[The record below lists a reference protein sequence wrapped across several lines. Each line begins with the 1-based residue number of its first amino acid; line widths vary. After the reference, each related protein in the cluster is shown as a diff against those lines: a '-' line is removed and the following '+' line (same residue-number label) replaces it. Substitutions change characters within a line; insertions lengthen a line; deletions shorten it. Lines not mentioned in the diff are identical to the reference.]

1 MSAISPLIYHLI
13 QMISTSLLN
22 DPSSMPLIGYKWLPG
37 LVNMISLL
45 KEAFKVHDN
54 GKEQN
59 GSTSKSSLNLLDW
72 LQAWTNEGIDFARE
86 RIFETP
92 HPYPQNDY
100 SQSDTIE
107 VPKAIGFIV
116 ELDKRC
122 SAEQSTDQL
131 VMYSGSDHIFQ
142 INPSFATQ
150 IKMSTKPNTRQPYL
164 LLGSRM
170 KIDFRS
176 YSQRQRRGRGGAAAA
191 YLQ

>member
-1 MSAISPLIYHLI
+1 MLKLIQQLLKQELTSFEQKKTDELRVSAISPLIYHLI

-37 LVNMISLL
+37 LVNMIALL
-45 KEAFKVHDN
+45 KEAFKVHDS
-54 GKEQN
+54 GKEQS

-72 LQAWTNEGIDFARE
+72 LQASTNEGIDFTRE

-131 VMYSGSDHIFQ
+131 VMYSGSDHIF
-142 INPSFATQ
+142 
-150 IKMSTKPNTRQPYL
+150 
-164 LLGSRM
+164 
-170 KIDFRS
+170 
-176 YSQRQRRGRGGAAAA
+176 
-191 YLQ
+191 